1 MLVYRFVR
9 LNAVLKKLQITE
21 IICWAVALRLEA
33 ALPEGGFLMK
43 GLER

>member
-1 MLVYRFVR
+1 VA
-9 LNAVLKKLQITE
+9 LNAVLKKLQVTE

-33 ALPEGGFLMK
+33 APPEGGLMK